1 MFYSCD
7 DKGVHNA
14 TTDTRKLVVNR
25 VFCFGFLMCND
36 VDGSDVQTRRCE
48 RVATGLMQVS
58 LAVCE
63 LSFVRALVLLPAA
76 GGFNSAERRTFR
88 SP

>member
-48 RVATGLMQVS
+48 RVATGLMQIREHVY
-58 LAVCE
+58 
-63 LSFVRALVLLPAA
+63 
-76 GGFNSAERRTFR
+76 R
-88 SP
+88 SKIWEVET

>member
-36 VDGSDVQTRRCE
+36 VDGSDVQTRRGE
-48 RVATGLMQVS
+48 RVATGLMQIREHVYRK
-58 LAVCE
+58 LTEWVDVHYETYTNAHGMG
-63 LSFVRALVLLPAA
+63 LIA
-76 GGFNSAERRTFR
+76 
-88 SP
+88 